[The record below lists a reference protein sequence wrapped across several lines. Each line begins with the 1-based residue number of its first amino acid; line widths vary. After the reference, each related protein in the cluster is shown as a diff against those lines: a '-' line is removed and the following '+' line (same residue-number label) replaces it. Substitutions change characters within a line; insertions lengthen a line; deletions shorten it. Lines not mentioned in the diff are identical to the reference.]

1 MRSVTESSRRVFIY
15 LETMPQKQG
24 SGASLRFYSNIQ
36 AYLDL
41 GFEVELI
48 HIASAA
54 DESIPSDDLRP
65 ISWVRVPRENGR
77 YSLLGRLMFRVGFPY
92 RSAMR
97 HYFPY
102 HDTVAREFAA
112 RYRLHPE
119 AIHQFE
125 GESLANIIPWVYRRA
140 RVVWSLHDLPSAV
153 VKATAKIAC
162 EIDRRPL
169 SVAEKRELRFSK
181 RAERLMARRAPLI
194 LCISAYDRDLLRSE
208 IPSCRVEYLPMSI
221 PGDGGDRKVGN
232 WMQDGRLHL
241 LHLGRLSHLPSYR
254 SLEFLFE
261 NVFPLLPPQV
271 LDRIA
276 VHVVG
281 KIDDDER
288 SRRVLALAS
297 AYKNVSFIG
306 FVEDITPYY
315 KACDLQLVASTDAA
329 GLRTRIIE
337 SFAYGLPVLSTSI
350 GARGI
355 AGLQPNEHLLIAD
368 DAEQFVAQLS
378 RLLHSPNILDE
389 LSRKGRDFYV
399 THQSRAVVA
408 STLAGCLSRYFGIR
422 TNSALK
428 TCPHKG

>member
-1 MRSVTESSRRVFIY
+1 
-15 LETMPQKQG
+15 
-24 SGASLRFYSNIQ
+24 
-36 AYLDL
+36 
-41 GFEVELI
+41 
-48 HIASAA
+48 
-54 DESIPSDDLRP
+54 
-65 ISWVRVPRENGR
+65 
-77 YSLLGRLMFRVGFPY
+77 
-92 RSAMR
+92 
-97 HYFPY
+97 
-102 HDTVAREFAA
+102 
-112 RYRLHPE
+112 
-119 AIHQFE
+119 
-125 GESLANIIPWVYRRA
+125 
-140 RVVWSLHDLPSAV
+140 
-153 VKATAKIAC
+153 
-162 EIDRRPL
+162 
-169 SVAEKRELRFSK
+169 
-181 RAERLMARRAPLI
+181 
-194 LCISAYDRDLLRSE
+194 
-208 IPSCRVEYLPMSI
+208 MSI